1 MNSKSISNYFLISLL
16 ITIVALST
24 AVVMGV
30 SSSKNLNSENIKIYQ
45 DKIEKQ
51 TKELSECKKES
62 DTLRQDLKTNENY
75 ISDLLKLVPNKMNQN
90 NIVVGGKPIGNTE
103 MLSKLLG
110 MISRLQQNN
119 ETLFNPLGQS
129 DMARILNTNREYLDS
144 ISLLIKENIADSKK
158 GR

>member
-24 AVVMGV
+24 AVVIGV
-30 SSSKNLNSENIKIYQ
+30 ISSKNLNSENIKIYQ

-75 ISDLLKLVPNKMNQN
+75 ISDLLKLVPNKINQN